1 MRGISNIEVNL
12 LGLIWLLMAKIAV
25 YKPTRILSADSAS
38 DLTFWIRQ
46 KLDEG
51 VQHLLVDM
59 KNVMFMDSSGLGS
72 LVAARRMAHE
82 HGAAFVLTSL
92 NGQAQMLF
100 ELAGVEGLFQV
111 HSSTESYRNSLAE
124 EVSL

>member
-1 MRGISNIEVNL
+1 
-12 LGLIWLLMAKIAV
+12 MAKIAV

-38 DLTFWIRQ
+38 ELTFWIRQ

-51 VQHLLVDM
+51 IKHLVLDM

-72 LVAARRMAHE
+72 LVSARRMVHE
-82 HGAAFVLTSL
+82 HGATFVLTSL

-100 ELAGVEGLFQV
+100 DLAGVQDFFV
-111 HSSTESYRNSLAE
+111 VFPTIDSYQNSLPK

>member
-1 MRGISNIEVNL
+1 
-12 LGLIWLLMAKIAV
+12 MAKIDV
-25 YKPTRILSADSAS
+25 FKPTRMLSAGNAS
-38 DLTFWIRQ
+38 DLTFWMRQ

-51 VQHLLVDM
+51 SKHLVVDM

-82 HGAAFVLTSL
+82 HGAVLVLTSL
-92 NGQAQMLF
+92 NGQAHMLI
-100 ELAGVEGLFQV
+100 ELAGVEELFPLF
-111 HSSTESYRNSLAE
+111 STVDAYRNSLPE

>member
-1 MRGISNIEVNL
+1 
-12 LGLIWLLMAKIAV
+12 MAKIDV
-25 YKPTRILSADSAS
+25 FKPSRMLSAGNAS

-51 VQHLLVDM
+51 AKHLVIDM
-59 KNVMFMDSSGLGS
+59 RNVMFMDSSGLGS

-82 HGAAFVLTSL
+82 HGAVVVLTSL
-92 NGQAQMLF
+92 YGQAQMLF
-100 ELAGVEGLFQV
+100 ELAGVEGLFPLF
-111 HSSTESYRNSLAE
+111 STVDDYRDSLPK

>member
-1 MRGISNIEVNL
+1 M
-12 LGLIWLLMAKIAV
+12 
-25 YKPTRILSADSAS
+25 LSADNAS

-46 KLDEG
+46 KLDDG
-51 VQHLLVDM
+51 AKRLVVDM

-82 HGAAFVLTSL
+82 RGAVLVVTSL
-92 NGQAQMLF
+92 NGQAHMLF
-100 ELAGVEGLFQV
+100 ELAGVGGLFPMF
-111 HSSTESYRNSLAE
+111 STIDAYRNSLPE